1 MRKISRSNTLVVQ
14 KIKIFSS
21 ISVNKNNDK
30 KDNVFKSN
38 INNNQFI
45 VSNLIKND
53 DIDNNKDDTIPKKL
67 SSDKTNL
74 ISVNYITEYKLLKK
88 KERA

>member
-67 SSDKTNL
+67 
-74 ISVNYITEYKLLKK
+74 
-88 KERA
+88 